1 MEEKDDLLKV
11 GSFNEQFNTILGTDI
26 ELLEIFRS
34 KGLPAHRKAV

>member
-26 ELLEIFRS
+26 EPLEIFRS